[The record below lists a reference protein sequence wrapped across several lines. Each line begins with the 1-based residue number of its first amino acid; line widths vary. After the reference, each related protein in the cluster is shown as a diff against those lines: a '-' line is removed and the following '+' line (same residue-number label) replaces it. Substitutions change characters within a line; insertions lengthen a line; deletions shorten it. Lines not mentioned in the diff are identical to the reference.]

1 MGDIPVYVISLRD
14 SEVRR
19 RNMTER
25 LGALGILS
33 WFVDAIDGRTQRLP
47 DVYDGE
53 RVARSGRMRA
63 STCRTIVVATA
74 AVWLASV
81 DFAHALCEVSS
92 WGFRLAGQD
101 SSGTMTVGSN
111 EPCSVAIAEAIGKTI
126 VHSVTLESGPVN
138 GTAEMDP
145 KSGIV
150 YRSRAAYRGADSLT
164 FLINGH
170 GASCDCEGTARV
182 TFAITV
188 R

>member
-1 MGDIPVYVISLRD
+1 
-14 SEVRR
+14 
-19 RNMTER
+19 MTER
-25 LGALGILS
+25 LGALGIPFQ
-33 WFVDAIDGRTQRLP
+33 FVDAIDGRTQRLP

-53 RVARSGRMRA
+53 RVAHSGRTGA
-63 STCRTIVVATA
+63 STCRAIVVATA
-74 AVWLASV
+74 AIWLASV
-81 DFAHALCEVSS
+81 DFVHALCEVSS
-92 WGFRLAGQD
+92 WGFRVAGQD

-126 VHSVTLESGPVN
+126 VRSVALESGPVN

-182 TFAITV
+182 TFTITV